1 MEDEERG
8 KARQLLDEYDR
19 RAEGAKRARNWLIF
33 ICIALTITCGVF
45 FQKWQEEK
53 TFRHVAQA
61 FVEYYRQDAAHW
73 QEKYWEVI
81 YQR

>member
-1 MEDEERG
+1 MEDEERE

-19 RAEGAKRARNWLIF
+19 KAERWHTATNWLIF

-53 TFRHVAQA
+53 TFRHIAQT
-61 FVEYYRQDAAHW
+61 FVEYYRLDAEHW
-73 QEKYWEVI
+73 QQEYWEAI